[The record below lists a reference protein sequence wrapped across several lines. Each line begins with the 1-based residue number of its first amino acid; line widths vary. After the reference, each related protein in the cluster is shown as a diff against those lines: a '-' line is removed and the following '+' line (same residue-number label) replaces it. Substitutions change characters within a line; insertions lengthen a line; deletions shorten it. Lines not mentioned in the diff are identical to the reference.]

1 VTLDPE
7 AIIRGA
13 GLAGGL
19 RTGETVWRFQDS
31 KSSSGRCWKRL
42 DEARDYIAGRL
53 KLTETDLAELL
64 PSGRQTRFANRVA
77 WTKVHLTKA
86 GLLSSPERAVFE
98 ITHRG
103 RAVLSEAPLQLD
115 LAYLRRFAEFR
126 DFRACNAEE
135 PETRVEKET
144 LAEAIDTPQE
154 QLEQAY
160 EQLRSALATDL
171 LERIK
176 AAKPSF
182 FENLVVQLLL
192 RMGYGGPAADGGR
205 TTPDGADEGIDGIDG
220 IINED
225 RLGLDVIYLQAK
237 RWEHQV
243 GRPEL
248 QRFVGALHGQR
259 ARKGIFITTS
269 GFTREASEYVRRID
283 PKVVLIDG
291 ETLVGLMID
300 FNLGVA
306 IETSYEIKRVD
317 SDFFAVE

>member
-1 VTLDPE
+1 MLD
-7 AIIRGA
+7 
-13 GLAGGL
+13 LASDGK
-19 RTGETVWRFQDS
+19 TH
-31 KSSSGRCWKRL
+31 RL
-42 DEARDYIAGRL
+42 DEARDYIASRF
-53 KLTETDLAELL
+53 KLTKTDLAELL

-103 RAVLSEAPLQLD
+103 RAVLSEAPPQLD

-126 DFRACNAEE
+126 DFRARNADE
-135 PETRVEKET
+135 PETQ
-144 LAEAIDTPQE
+144 AEQDTVAATTDTPQE

-160 EQLRSALATDL
+160 EQIRATLATDL
-171 LERIK
+171 LMRIK
-176 AAKPSF
+176 AASPSF
-182 FENLVVQLLL
+182 FESLVVKLLL
-192 RMGYGGPAADGGR
+192 KMGYGGPAADGGR
-205 TTPDGADEGIDGIDG
+205 TTPVGADEGIDG

-225 RLGLDVIYLQAK
+225 RLGLDVIYVQAK

-317 SDFFAVE
+317 SDFFAEE